1 MRHIRKIVILALI
14 LLIPAAI
21 YIFLQSFGQNK
32 FTVPIYNEDGEIEV
46 FISNEDNNQNYHK
59 VSFNDLI
66 NREHYPID
74 TKLFTDKIIV
84 LDLVISGEET
94 SNNDYQIIRI
104 ADIFKDDESVHIVR
118 IFNKDH
124 ERNANEKVHETEYR
138 KNISIINEGL
148 NTLQRMAKAQLGLN
162 MTSVE
167 TVAENHLVLLDDE
180 KRIRGYYNLN
190 DFDDADR
197 LILEIKI
204 LLKGI
209 RNV

>member
-1 MRHIRKIVILALI
+1 MRTTRKIVILALV

-21 YIFLQSFGQNK
+21 YIFLQSFGQNE
-32 FTVPIYNEDGEIEV
+32 FTVPIYNAEGEIEA
-46 FISNEDNNQNYHK
+46 FISNENNSQDYHK

-66 NREHYPID
+66 NKELYPTD
-74 TKLFTDKIIV
+74 TKLFAEKIIV

-94 SNNDYQIIRI
+94 NNYDYQISRI

-118 IFNKDH
+118 IYNKDH
-124 ERNANEKVHETEYR
+124 ERNANEKVPETEFR

-148 NTLQRMAKAQLGLN
+148 NTLLRAAKAQLGLD

-190 DFDDADR
+190 DFDDVDR

-204 LLKGI
+204 LLNGI
-209 RNV
+209 HNV

>member
-1 MRHIRKIVILALI
+1 MRQIRKIVILALI

-21 YIFLQSFGQNK
+21 YIFLQSFGQNE

-46 FISNEDNNQNYHK
+46 FISNEDNNQNYYK

-66 NREHYPID
+66 NRELYPIE
-74 TKLFTDKIIV
+74 TKLLADKIIL
-84 LDLVISGEET
+84 LDLAISNGEN
-94 SNNDYQIIRI
+94 SNNDYQIVRI
-104 ADIFKDDESVHIVR
+104 ADIFKDDESVHIIR

-124 ERNANEKVHETEYR
+124 EQEANERVPEAEYR
-138 KNISIINEGL
+138 KNISIIKGH
-148 NTLQRMAKAQLGLN
+148 NTLLRTAKAQLGLD
-162 MTSVE
+162 MTSME
-167 TVAENHLVLLDDE
+167 TIAENHLVLLDAE